1 MARNGADELGTGSMM
16 NRRIVLNS
24 RPTGVPVPENFRIE
38 EALLPELEDGQ
49 VLLENRVFAIDP
61 AVRGMLDDVKSY
73 MPPVPIDGL
82 IPTMVLGRVVKS
94 RNPDFREGDY
104 GRGFTGWETHSVIA
118 PGGLGFENVRVAQD
132 LPLTAYM
139 GACGW
144 SGITAYVGL
153 KRYGE
158 MREGD
163 EVLMSAAAG
172 AVGSVGGQIAKLS
185 GCRVVGTVSSDAKA
199 RIVTDELGMDAAIN
213 YRSCA
218 SLDAEIE
225 KHFPN
230 GIDLYFDNVGG
241 VMLDTVLPR
250 MKAFGRIPV
259 CGMIANYNHQT
270 DPYLLRN
277 IWQVLVNRITM
288 RGFLA
293 YEAEDMMHEAE
304 DALAN
309 WVRKGQLVATE
320 NVSTGL
326 DATPAAFIRLMSG
339 DTTGKTLVRLDES
352 VSTLADWSA
361 ASRA

>member
-1 MARNGADELGTGSMM
+1 MQ
-16 NRRIVLNS
+16 NRRIVLAS
-24 RPTGVPVPENFRIE
+24 RPTGVPLPENFRVE
-38 EALLPELEDGQ
+38 EVELPELEDGQ
-49 VLLENRVFAIDP
+49 VMLENRVFAIDP

-73 MPPVPIDGL
+73 LPPVQLGGL

-104 GRGFTGWETHSVIA
+104 GRAFIGWETHSVIA
-118 PGGLGFENVRVAQD
+118 PGSVGFENVRVADD

-153 KRYGE
+153 KRFGE
-158 MREGD
+158 MRAGD

-172 AVGSVGGQIAKLS
+172 AVGSVGGQVAKLS
-185 GCRVVGTVSSDAKA
+185 GCRVVGTVSSDEKA
-199 RIVTDELGMDAAIN
+199 RHIVEDLGFDGAIN
-213 YRSCA
+213 YRA
-218 SLDAEIE
+218 AADLDAEIAR
-225 KHFPN
+225 HFPD

-241 VMLDTVLPR
+241 VTLDTALPR

-270 DPYLLRN
+270 EPYRVRN
-277 IWQVLVNRITM
+277 LWQVLVNRITM

-293 YEAEDMMHEAE
+293 YEAADMLHEAE

-309 WVRKGQLVATE
+309 WVRSGQLIATE
-320 NVSTGL
+320 NVATGL
-326 DATPAAFIRLMSG
+326 EATPDSFIRLMSG
-339 DTTGKTLVRLDES
+339 ETTGKTLVRLDET
-352 VSTLADWSA
+352 VSTLADWKA
-361 ASRA
+361 PAHA

>member
-1 MARNGADELGTGSMM
+1 MTVT
-16 NRRIVLNS
+16 NRRIVLQS
-24 RPTGVPVPENFRIE
+24 RPSGLPVAENFRIE
-38 EALLPELEDGQ
+38 EVAVPELEEGQ
-49 VLLENRVFAIDP
+49 VLLENRIFAIDP

-73 MPPVPIDGL
+73 LPPVPIDGL
-82 IPTMVLGRVVKS
+82 IPTMVLGQVVAS

-104 GRGFTGWETHSVIA
+104 GRAFIGWETHSVIA
-118 PGGLGFENVRVAQD
+118 PSSVGFENVNVAND

-158 MREGD
+158 MRAGD

-185 GCRVVGTVSSDAKA
+185 GCRVVGTVSSDEKA
-199 RIVTDELGMDAAIN
+199 QIVTDVLGMDAAIN
-213 YRSCA
+213 YRSCE
-218 SLDAEIE
+218 SLEAEIE
-225 KHFPN
+225 RHFPN

-241 VMLDTVLPR
+241 ATLDAVLPR

-259 CGMIANYNHQT
+259 CGMIANYNNQT
-270 DPYLLRN
+270 DPYKLRN

-293 YEAEDMMHEAE
+293 YEAADMLHEAE
-304 DALAN
+304 TALAD
-309 WVRKGQLVATE
+309 WVRTGKLVATE
-320 NVSTGL
+320 NVATGL
-326 DATPAAFIRLMSG
+326 DATPDAFIRLMTG
-339 DTTGKTLVRLDES
+339 QTTGKTLVRLDSS
-352 VSTLADWSA
+352 VSTLADWTA
-361 ASRA
+361 ARHD

>member
-1 MARNGADELGTGSMM
+1 MI
-16 NRRIVLNS
+16 NRRIVLES
-24 RPTGVPVPENFRIE
+24 RPTGVPSRDNFRIE
-38 EALLPELEDGQ
+38 EAELPEIGEGQ

-73 MPPVPIDGL
+73 MPPVQIGGL
-82 IPTMVLGRVVKS
+82 IPTMVLGRVVQS

-104 GRGFTGWETHSVIA
+104 GRAFIGWETHSVIS
-118 PGGLGFENVRVAQD
+118 PGSVGFENVRVAED

-172 AVGSVGGQIAKLS
+172 AVGSVGGQIARLS
-185 GCRVVGTVSSDAKA
+185 GCRVVGTVGSDEKA
-199 RIVTDELGMDAAIN
+199 RHITEDLGMHGAIN
-213 YRSCA
+213 YRGCDD
-218 SLDAEIE
+218 LDAEIARA
-225 KHFPN
+225 FPD

-241 VMLDTVLPR
+241 VTLDTVLPR

-270 DPYLLRN
+270 EPYALRN
-277 IWQVLVNRITM
+277 MWQVLVNRITM

-293 YEAEDMMHEAE
+293 YEAADMIHEAE
-304 DALAN
+304 DALTG
-309 WVRKGQLVATE
+309 WVRSGDLIATE
-320 NVSTGL
+320 NVATGL
-326 DATPAAFIRLMSG
+326 EATPDAFIRLMSG
-339 DTTGKTLVRLDES
+339 ETTGKTLVRLDDS
-352 VSTLADWSA
+352 VSTLADWKVA
-361 ASRA
+361 AHV

>member
-1 MARNGADELGTGSMM
+1 MM
-16 NRRIVLNS
+16 NRRIVLES
-24 RPTGVPVPENFRIE
+24 RPSGIPDRDNFRIE
-38 EALLPELEDGQ
+38 EAPVPELEDGQ

-73 MPPVPIDGL
+73 LPPVPIGGL
-82 IPTMVLGRVVKS
+82 IPTMVLGQVVKS
-94 RNPDFREGDY
+94 RNPDFKEGDY
-104 GRGFTGWETHSVIA
+104 GRAFIGWETHSVIS
-118 PGGLGFENVRVAQD
+118 PGSVGFENVRVAQD

-185 GCRVVGTVSSDAKA
+185 GCRVVGTVGNYEKA
-199 RIVTDELGMDAAIN
+199 RIITEDLGMDAAIN
-213 YRSCA
+213 YRSCD
-218 SLDAEIE
+218 SLEAEIDR
-225 KHFPN
+225 HFPD

-241 VMLDTVLPR
+241 ATLDAVLPR

-259 CGMIANYNHQT
+259 CGMIANYNNQT
-270 DPYLLRN
+270 DPYPIRN
-277 IWQVLVNRITM
+277 LWQVLVNRITM

-293 YEAEDMMHEAE
+293 YEAADMMHEAE
-304 DALAN
+304 TALAD
-309 WVRKGQLVATE
+309 WVRSGQLKATE
-320 NVSTGL
+320 NVATGL
-326 DATPAAFIRLMSG
+326 DETPDAFIRLMSG
-339 DTTGKTLVRLDES
+339 ETTGKTLVRLDET
-352 VSTLADWSA
+352 VSTLSDWKA
-361 ASRA
+361 PANV

>member
-1 MARNGADELGTGSMM
+1 MI
-16 NRRIVLNS
+16 NRRIVLES
-24 RPTGVPVPENFRIE
+24 RPTGVPSRDNFRIE
-38 EALLPELEDGQ
+38 EAELLDIGEGQ

-73 MPPVPIDGL
+73 MPPVQIGGL

-104 GRGFTGWETHSVIA
+104 GRAFIGWETHSVIS
-118 PGGLGFENVRVAQD
+118 PGSVGFENVRVADD

-158 MREGD
+158 MRGGD

-172 AVGSVGGQIAKLS
+172 AVGSVGGQIARLS
-185 GCRVVGTVSSDAKA
+185 GCRVVGSVGSDDKA
-199 RIVTDELGMDAAIN
+199 RHITEDLGMHSAIN
-213 YRSCA
+213 YRECDD
-218 SLDAEIE
+218 LDAEIARA
-225 KHFPN
+225 FPD

-241 VMLDTVLPR
+241 VTLDTVLPR

-270 DPYLLRN
+270 EPYALRN
-277 IWQVLVNRITM
+277 MWQVLVNRITM

-293 YEAEDMMHEAE
+293 YEAADMVHEAE
-304 DALAN
+304 DALTG
-309 WVRKGQLVATE
+309 WVRSGELIATE
-320 NVSTGL
+320 NVATGL
-326 DATPAAFIRLMSG
+326 EATPDAFIRLMSG
-339 DTTGKTLVRLDES
+339 ETTGKTLVRLDDT
-352 VSTLADWSA
+352 VSTLADWNVA
-361 ASRA
+361 EHV

>member
-1 MARNGADELGTGSMM
+1 MM
-16 NRRIVLNS
+16 NRRIVLAS
-24 RPTGVPVPENFRIE
+24 RPDGVPAPGNFRIE
-38 EALLPELEDGQ
+38 ETSLPEIGEGE

-73 MPPVPIDGL
+73 MPPVPIGGL
-82 IPTMVLGRVVKS
+82 IPTMVLGRVVQS
-94 RNPDFREGDY
+94 RHPDFREGDY
-104 GRGFTGWETHSVIA
+104 GRAFTGWETHSTIS
-118 PGGLGFENVRVAQD
+118 PGSVGFENVRVAGD

-172 AVGSVGGQIAKLS
+172 AVGSVGGQVARLS
-185 GCRVVGTVSSDAKA
+185 GCRVVGTVGSDEKA
-199 RIVTDELGMDAAIN
+199 RHVTEDLGMHGAIN
-213 YRSCA
+213 YRACDD
-218 SLDAEIE
+218 LDAEIARA
-225 KHFPN
+225 FPD

-241 VMLDTVLPR
+241 ITLDNALPR

-270 DPYLLRN
+270 EPYRVRN
-277 IWQVLVNRITM
+277 MWQVLVNRITM

-293 YEAEDMMHEAE
+293 YEAVDMLHEAE
-304 DALAN
+304 DALTG
-309 WVRKGQLVATE
+309 WVRSGELVATE
-320 NVSTGL
+320 NVATGL
-326 DATPAAFIRLMSG
+326 EATPGAFIRLMSG
-339 DTTGKTLVRLDES
+339 ETTGKTLVRLDDT
-352 VSTLADWSA
+352 VSTLSDWKVA
-361 ASRA
+361 AHA

>member
-1 MARNGADELGTGSMM
+1 MI
-16 NRRIVLNS
+16 NRRIVLQA
-24 RPTGVPVPENFRIE
+24 RPDGVPTPENFRLE
-38 EALLPELEDGQ
+38 EAPVPELAEGE

-73 MPPVPIDGL
+73 LPPVPIDGL
-82 IPTMVLGRVVKS
+82 IPTMVLGRVIKS

-104 GRGFTGWETHSVIA
+104 GRGFIGWETHSVIA
-118 PGGLGFENVRVAQD
+118 PGAVGFENVHVAND

-163 EVLMSAAAG
+163 EVLVSAAAG
-172 AVGSVGGQIAKLS
+172 AVGSVAGQVAKLS
-185 GCRVVGTVSSDAKA
+185 GCRVVGTVGSAEKS
-199 RIVTDELGMDAAIN
+199 RIATDLLGFDAAID
-213 YRSCA
+213 YRACDD
-218 SLDAEIE
+218 LDAEIAR
-225 KHFPN
+225 HFPQ

-241 VMLDTVLPR
+241 FTLDTVLPR
-250 MKAFGRIPV
+250 MKSFGRIAV
-259 CGMIANYNHQT
+259 CGMVANYNHQS
-270 DPYLLRN
+270 DPYRLRN

-293 YEAEDMMHEAE
+293 YEPLDMIAQAEADLAE
-304 DALAN
+304 
-309 WVRKGQLVATE
+309 WVRTGKLVATE

-326 DATPAAFIRLMSG
+326 ESSPDAFIRLMSG
-339 DTTGKTLVRLDES
+339 QTSGKTLVRLDET
-352 VSTLADWSA
+352 VSTLAEW
-361 ASRA
+361 RAPADA

>member
-1 MARNGADELGTGSMM
+1 MM
-16 NRRIVLNS
+16 NRRIVLES
-24 RPTGVPVPENFRIE
+24 RPTGVPSRENFRIE
-38 EALLPELEDGQ
+38 ETALPEIGEGQ

-73 MPPVPIDGL
+73 MPPVQIGGL
-82 IPTMVLGRVVKS
+82 IPTMVLGRVLKS

-104 GRGFTGWETHSVIA
+104 GRAFIGWETHSVIS
-118 PGGLGFENVRVAQD
+118 PGSVGFENVRVADD

-172 AVGSVGGQIAKLS
+172 AVGSVGGQVARLS
-185 GCRVVGTVSSDAKA
+185 GCRVVGTVGSDEKA
-199 RIVTDELGMDAAIN
+199 RHITEDLGFHGAIN
-213 YRSCA
+213 YRDCDD
-218 SLDAEIE
+218 LDAEIARA
-225 KHFPN
+225 FPD

-241 VMLDTVLPR
+241 ITLDTALPR

-270 DPYLLRN
+270 EPYRVRN
-277 IWQVLVNRITM
+277 MWQVLVNRITM

-293 YEAEDMMHEAE
+293 YEAADMVHEAE
-304 DALAN
+304 DALTG
-309 WVRKGQLVATE
+309 WVRSGEMIATE
-320 NVSTGL
+320 NVATGL
-326 DATPAAFIRLMSG
+326 DATPDAFIRLMSG
-339 DTTGKTLVRLDES
+339 ETTGKTLVRLDDT
-352 VSTLADWSA
+352 VSTLADWKVA
-361 ASRA
+361 AHV

>member
-1 MARNGADELGTGSMM
+1 MI

-24 RPTGVPVPENFRIE
+24 RPTGIPSPENFRIE
-38 EALLPELEDGQ
+38 EAPIPELEEGQ

-82 IPTMVLGRVVKS
+82 IPTMVLGRVIKS
-94 RNPDFREGDY
+94 RNPEFREGDY
-104 GRGFTGWETHSVIA
+104 GRSFIGWETHSVIE
-118 PGGLGFENVRVAQD
+118 PGSVGFENVRVADD

-163 EVLMSAAAG
+163 EVLISAAAG
-172 AVGSVGGQIAKLS
+172 AVGSVAGQIARLS
-185 GCRVVGTVSSDAKA
+185 GCRAVGTVGSAEKA
-199 RIVTDELGMDAAIN
+199 RIVTEVLGMDGAID
-213 YRSCA
+213 YRACE

-225 KHFPN
+225 RHFPE

-241 VMLDTVLPR
+241 ETLDTVLPR

-270 DPYLLRN
+270 DPYRLRN

-293 YEAEDMMHEAE
+293 YEAADMIHEAE
-304 DALAN
+304 DALAD
-309 WVRKGQLVATE
+309 WVRSGALIATE
-320 NVSTGL
+320 NVATGL
-326 DATPAAFIRLMSG
+326 DATPDAFIRLMSG
-339 DTTGKTLVRLDES
+339 ETTGKTLVRLDES
-352 VSTLADWSA
+352 VTTLRDWEA
-361 ASRA
+361 GKRG

>member
-1 MARNGADELGTGSMM
+1 MM
-16 NRRIVLNS
+16 NRRIVLES
-24 RPTGVPVPENFRIE
+24 RPSGIPHRDNFRIE
-38 EALLPELEDGQ
+38 EAPVPELEDGQ

-73 MPPVPIDGL
+73 LPPVPIGGL
-82 IPTMVLGRVVKS
+82 IPTMVLGQVVKS
-94 RNPDFREGDY
+94 RNPDFKEGDY
-104 GRGFTGWETHSVIA
+104 GRAFIGWETHSVIS
-118 PGGLGFENVRVAQD
+118 PGSVGFENVRVAKD

-185 GCRVVGTVSSDAKA
+185 GCRVVGTVGNDEKA
-199 RIVTDELGMDAAIN
+199 RIITEDLGMDAAIN
-213 YRSCA
+213 YRSCD
-218 SLDAEIE
+218 SLEAEIDR
-225 KHFPN
+225 HFPD

-241 VMLDTVLPR
+241 ATLDAVLPR

-259 CGMIANYNHQT
+259 CGMIANYNNQT
-270 DPYLLRN
+270 DPYPIRN
-277 IWQVLVNRITM
+277 LWQVLVNRITM

-293 YEAEDMMHEAE
+293 YEAADMMHEAE
-304 DALAN
+304 TALAD
-309 WVRKGQLVATE
+309 WVRSGQLKATE
-320 NVSTGL
+320 NVATGL
-326 DATPAAFIRLMSG
+326 DETPDAFIRLMSG
-339 DTTGKTLVRLDES
+339 ETTGKTLVRLDET
-352 VSTLADWSA
+352 VSTLSDWKA
-361 ASRA
+361 PANV

>member
-1 MARNGADELGTGSMM
+1 MM
-16 NRRIVLNS
+16 NRRIVLES
-24 RPTGVPVPENFRIE
+24 RPSGIPDRDNFRIE
-38 EALLPELEDGQ
+38 EAPVPELEDGQ

-73 MPPVPIDGL
+73 LPPVPIGGL
-82 IPTMVLGRVVKS
+82 IPTMVLGQVVKS
-94 RNPDFREGDY
+94 RNPDFKEGDY
-104 GRGFTGWETHSVIA
+104 GRAFIGWETHSVIS
-118 PGGLGFENVRVAQD
+118 PGSVGFENVRVAKD

-185 GCRVVGTVSSDAKA
+185 GCRVVGTVGNDEKA
-199 RIVTDELGMDAAIN
+199 RIITEDLGMDAAIN
-213 YRSCA
+213 YRSCD
-218 SLDAEIE
+218 SLEAEIE
-225 KHFPN
+225 RHFPD

-241 VMLDTVLPR
+241 ATLDAVLPR

-259 CGMIANYNHQT
+259 CGMIANYNNQT
-270 DPYLLRN
+270 DPYPIRN
-277 IWQVLVNRITM
+277 LWQVLVNRITM

-293 YEAEDMMHEAE
+293 YEAADMMHEAE
-304 DALAN
+304 TALAD
-309 WVRKGQLVATE
+309 WVRSGQLKATE
-320 NVSTGL
+320 NVATGL
-326 DATPAAFIRLMSG
+326 DETPDAFIRLMSG
-339 DTTGKTLVRLDES
+339 ETTGKTLVRLDET
-352 VSTLADWSA
+352 VSTLSDWKA
-361 ASRA
+361 PANV